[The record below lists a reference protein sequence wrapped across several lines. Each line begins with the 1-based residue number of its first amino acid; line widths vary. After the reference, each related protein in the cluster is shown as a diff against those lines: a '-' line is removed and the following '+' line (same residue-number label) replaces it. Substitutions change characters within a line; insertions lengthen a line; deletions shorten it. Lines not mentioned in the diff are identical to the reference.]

1 MTRVDRYPPHDVEG
15 KESISRMYISL
26 SLVSTSHYFRNV
38 TRAISN
44 SSNAN
49 INRRLFRLFL
59 ERKVSKP
66 SFLLRSRDSSI
77 RRKGRNAFTGPR
89 LSEGE
94 EKRNRRSRRRVVN
107 DYREADSPRAI
118 RICNWFRAG

>member
-59 ERKVSKP
+59 ERKVIEAELS
-66 SFLLRSRDSSI
+66 SSI
-77 RRKGRNAFTGPR
+77 QGFVH
-89 LSEGE
+89 SEE
-94 EKRNRRSRRRVVN
+94 RS
-107 DYREADSPRAI
+107 
-118 RICNWFRAG
+118 